1 MHLLAV
7 GGANM
12 KILRTGVGMKAPIA
26 TDWVT
31 VADIGGGDGT
41 ATGTD
46 IISSA
51 TMTLMT
57 YNLPDL
63 IDLMIEIRFRHQL
76 ISGTGGVLTW
86 AKLPMTSYEL
96 EATQA
101 PSQKDMYTHKL
112 IAMVD
117 TPRKIL
123 IRKPLIEPMYSG
135 AYSRF
140 HVLVEA
146 RGEFSNAI
154 WAVTDIKS
162 RLIYVPL

>member
-7 GGANM
+7 GGVNM
-12 KILRTGVGMKAPIA
+12 EILRTGMKAPIA

-41 ATGTD
+41 ATGTT

-51 TMTLMT
+51 TMALIT
-57 YNLPDL
+57 YDLPDL

-112 IAMVD
+112 ISATAD

-146 RGEFSNAI
+146 RGEFPDAI